1 MITSSLILLLLLQST
16 FFVAGDVP
24 CGLTFVSW
32 TSESDPP
39 SNAVDAGESGSGFIA
54 RFRVSPGNV
63 WTGGRLTAANEAVSV
78 YNNVVEN
85 NNAFEVLTNPSN
97 CSIRWGGSI
106 NKFTVKFD
114 TTSFVGRYC
123 SPMCLAGKVDEAMR
137 INYVN
142 DNLQAVTRTTN
153 VMTLEAFTSGFT
165 ISMNEFKMDANNGA
179 NKVEFLGLDVINNNS
194 PATVKQSVTHKKKL
208 KQTLEVEYGGAE
220 GFGAAFSKLNFAPQL
235 SFRGSGGP
243 VIDMSQS
250 LVGKNPSKTTTTEES
265 EVNMEREVELG
276 PFNAVHI
283 CSTLSVAENFEAT
296 YTSKAVASG
305 VGLSAE
311 EVQSYLVSVGDRSW
325 SIQDG
330 RVVKTMS
337 GVIKGTAGLSGQYTV
352 VPTDDP
358 YGCTLIEAL
367 IRQNQK
373 LEGQRATNATA
384 GRLMQENFY
393 KLKSMLKFL

>member
-123 SPMCLAGKVDEAMR
+123 SPMCLAGKVDEAMSK
-137 INYVN
+137 I
-142 DNLQAVTRTTN
+142 
-153 VMTLEAFTSGFT
+153 
-165 ISMNEFKMDANNGA
+165 
-179 NKVEFLGLDVINNNS
+179 FL
-194 PATVKQSVTHKKKL
+194 
-208 KQTLEVEYGGAE
+208 
-220 GFGAAFSKLNFAPQL
+220 
-235 SFRGSGGP
+235 RG
-243 VIDMSQS
+243 
-250 LVGKNPSKTTTTEES
+250 N
-265 EVNMEREVELG
+265 
-276 PFNAVHI
+276 
-283 CSTLSVAENFEAT
+283 
-296 YTSKAVASG
+296 
-305 VGLSAE
+305 
-311 EVQSYLVSVGDRSW
+311 
-325 SIQDG
+325 
-330 RVVKTMS
+330 
-337 GVIKGTAGLSGQYTV
+337 
-352 VPTDDP
+352 
-358 YGCTLIEAL
+358 
-367 IRQNQK
+367 
-373 LEGQRATNATA
+373 
-384 GRLMQENFY
+384 
-393 KLKSMLKFL
+393 